1 MTVVVDH
8 NHWKIKRVRNMPRF
22 AKNIYN
28 GGYYYS
34 LEIAKYFIPTIKTDR
49 NWVTMNVKSEP
60 GVKHS
65 IVFAHNNIH
74 TEWYEKYKGLDAV
87 LVCGMPETVEKLKA
101 YGEAIYLP
109 LSVDVEYVSRFRT
122 EKTKDVC
129 FVGRAEKKTDRVP
142 DDVPCLEGIP
152 REELLAELAKFRKA
166 YAVDRCAIECKILG
180 TEVLQYGYGY
190 GVEHTPDFWKVVDSR
205 EAAAMLQA
213 ELNRIDGKE

>member
-1 MTVVVDH
+1 MIIVDH
-8 NHWKIKRVRNMPRF
+8 THPRIQRAHEKRPWNR
-22 AKNIYN
+22 YN
-28 GGYYYS
+28 GGVYYS
-34 LEIAKYFIPTIKTDR
+34 QEIAKYFIPAIKTDR
-49 NWVTMNVKSEP
+49 NWVTMNVKSL
-60 GVKHS
+60 VVDHA
-65 IVFAHNNIH
+65 IVFVHNNIH
-74 TEWYEKYKGLDAV
+74 IEWYEKYKGLDVV
-87 LVCGMPETVEKLKA
+87 LVCGMPETVERVKPFGK
-101 YGEAIYLP
+101 AIYLP
-109 LSVDVEYVSRFRT
+109 LSVDVDYVSQFRT

-142 DDVPCLEGIP
+142 ADVPCLEAMP
-152 REELLAELAKFRKA
+152 RPELLAELAKFRKA